1 MDKRKLLIADSSE
14 EFRVALADALRGAYQ
29 IRLCA
34 DGRQAQQLLREFK
47 PDILVLDL
55 MLPGYDGISLLQW
68 ALEQEL
74 HPMVLATTRFF
85 GDYVVESL
93 ERMNVGYVMVKPCD
107 LVAAV
112 HRISDLSA
120 RLRPRPD
127 VRPDPRNQASGL
139 LRTLGVPTK
148 LRGYI
153 YLREAVLLMMSDCTQ
168 SITKEL
174 YPEVARICGCAPAHV
189 ERSIRSAV
197 AAAWEHRDERVWSL
211 YFQPDENGAILR
223 PSNGT
228 FITRLADSLANCF
241 PEVVYQPE
249 TVQKVLEIR

>member
-1 MDKRKLLIADSSE
+1 MDKRKLLIADASE
-14 EFRVALADALRGAYQ
+14 EFRSALADALRGAYQ

-34 DGRQAQQLLREFK
+34 EGIQARQQLREFR

-68 ALEQEL
+68 ALEHDL

-107 LVAAV
+107 LSAAV
-112 HRISDLSA
+112 QRIGDLSA

-127 VRPDPRNQASGL
+127 VRPDPRNQTSSL
-139 LRTLGVPTK
+139 LLTLGVPTK
-148 LRGYI
+148 LRGYA
-153 YLREAVLLMMSDCTQ
+153 YLREAVLLMMRDSTQ

-197 AAAWEHRDERVWSL
+197 AAAWEHRDENIWRL
-211 YFQPDENGAILR
+211 YFPANEEGKILR

-228 FITRLADSLANCF
+228 FISRLADSLAGRFREEN
-241 PEVVYQPE
+241 ELLE
-249 TVQKVLEIR
+249 TVQKVPEIL